1 MKKTVFCLM
10 WALLVVACG
19 REVSPETELR
29 NEVEAYQATLPED
42 LGDGVIM
49 NDCQLLFDEVLY
61 VSEVDEEAYGLEDT
75 GEMRKAIKASIAQS
89 LEQERHDSDMRRML
103 ELCVKTERGLG
114 YQYVGDQTGET
125 VTVHFTA
132 NELERLL
139 NL

>member
-75 GEMRKAIKASIAQS
+75 GEMRKTIKAGIAQS

-103 ELCVKTERGLG
+103 ELCVKTGRGLG
-114 YQYVGDQTGET
+114 YQYVGDLTGET